1 MGTTVASFETPGG
14 RWIRMEIRDDTS
26 DWNTVNAITKVGDEY
41 HLPAGQE
48 GWGLD
53 VGAHIGAWTV
63 ALLTDNP
70 GMRCIAIEA
79 LPENVTL
86 IERNLALNELTQRAV
101 VIHAGASNDHEPVE
115 VRYSD
120 DPHHRFI
127 GSAGGSGTVLRV
139 PAITL
144 MDVLALV
151 DAGGGT
157 AVDLAKIDCEGC
169 EYPFLT
175 SIGIGQVR
183 RIEGEVHF
191 GSEQLRAI
199 LAGTHDVEFPA
210 FDANPDF
217 GPFRAWLRA

>member
-14 RWIRMEIRDDTS
+14 RWIRMEVRDDTS

-41 HLPAGQE
+41 HLPSDQD
-48 GWGLD
+48 GWAVD

-70 GMRCIAIEA
+70 GMRAIAIEA

-86 IERNLALNELTQRAV
+86 IERNLALNGLVDRAV
-101 VIHAGASNDHEPVE
+101 VVNAGATNDHEPVE
-115 VRYSD
+115 VRYSTD
-120 DPHHRFI
+120 DHHRFI
-127 GSAGGSGTVLRV
+127 GSAGGAGDVIRV

-144 MDVLALV
+144 LDVLNLV
-151 DAGGGT
+151 GAGGGT
-157 AVDLAKIDCEGC
+157 HISLLKIDCEGC

-175 SIGIGQVR
+175 SIGIGMVD

-191 GSEQLRAI
+191 GSEQLRTL
-199 LAGTHDVEFPA
+199 LAGTHDVEFPG

>member
-1 MGTTVASFETPGG
+1 MEATFETPAGN
-14 RWIRMEIRDDTS
+14 WIRMEVRDDTS
-26 DWNTVNAITKVGDEY
+26 DWNTCNAITKVGDEY
-41 HLPAGQE
+41 HLPAGRD
-48 GWGLD
+48 GWALD

-63 ALLTDNP
+63 ALLADNP
-70 GMRCIAIEA
+70 GIRCIAIEA
-79 LPENVTL
+79 LPENVAL
-86 IERNLALNELTQRAV
+86 ISRNLALNGLVDRAV
-101 VIHAGASNDHEPVE
+101 VIHAGAARDREPVE

-127 GSAGGSGTVLRV
+127 GSQGGSGSVMRV
-139 PAITL
+139 PGITL
-144 MDVLALV
+144 EDVLALV
-151 DAGGGT
+151 EAGGGDRV
-157 AVDLAKIDCEGC
+157 ALAKIDCEGC

-217 GPFRAWLRA
+217 GPFRAWLRP